1 MSLDDLGFLIFILL
15 SLVLG
20 YFPFFL
26 TPSNPE
32 LLDAWSAA
40 ALVFIK
46 VRNSSNPYLELLGRT
61 VIGIKH
67 RT

>member
-20 YFPFFL
+20 YFPSFL

-32 LLDAWSAA
+32 LLDARSAA
-40 ALVFIK
+40 AKVFIK
-46 VRNSSNPYLELLGRT
+46 VRYLEIHPIPILNF
-61 VIGIKH
+61 
-67 RT
+67 